1 MVKDKD
7 YYTKPIFQGS
17 FYTQCLWDLA
27 GGEIKIYDI
36 PFEYR
41 TGLAYILAKK
51 AIRYKVF
58 GNGTQK
64 EKEMLAEQLK
74 DDIIKCKR
82 EKNLSPELRDK
93 EADLLSV
100 FDTCIEDEY
109 LQLSE
114 ENDLF
119 WHKYG
124 AGKLFQKLY
133 FFDASIMP

>member
-1 MVKDKD
+1 MTKDKD
-7 YYTKPIFQGS
+7 YYTKPIFPDS
-17 FYTQCLWDLA
+17 CYTQCLWDLA

-41 TGLAYILAKK
+41 PGLAYILAKK
-51 AIRYKVF
+51 AIRYEIF
-58 GNGTQK
+58 GKGTQK
-64 EKEMLAEQLK
+64 K
-74 DDIIKCKR
+74 
-82 EKNLSPELRDK
+82 LSPELCDK

-124 AGKLFQKLY
+124 TGKLFKKLY
-133 FFDASIMP
+133 AFN

>member
-1 MVKDKD
+1 MTKDKD
-7 YYTKPIFQGS
+7 YYTKSIFQDS
-17 FYTQCLWDLA
+17 CYTQCLWDLA

-41 TGLAYILAKK
+41 PGLAYILAKK
-51 AIRYKVF
+51 AIRYEIF
-58 GNGTQK
+58 GKGTQK

-74 DDIIKCKR
+74 NDIIKCKR
-82 EKNLSPELRDK
+82 EKKLSPELCDK

-100 FDTCIEDEY
+100 FDTCIEDGY
-109 LQLSE
+109 LQLSK

-133 FFDASIMP
+133 SFDASIMP